1 MKKDWWKSKK
11 LGTAFGALVF
21 VILTDVLAIPID
33 EQTFWA
39 LVTVLS
45 SYILGQ
51 GAVDVVKEK
60 KKDEPE
66 EPTE

>member
-11 LGTAFGALVF
+11 LGTALGALVF
-21 VILTDVLAIPID
+21 VILTDVLAVPID

-39 LVTVLS
+39 LVAVLS

-51 GAVDVVKEK
+51 GAVDVAKEK

-66 EPTE
+66 ETQE

>member
-11 LGTAFGALVF
+11 LGAALGALVF
-21 VILTDVLAIPID
+21 VILTDVLSVPID

>member
-11 LGTAFGALVF
+11 LGTALGALVF

-66 EPTE
+66 EPQE